1 MKISTKLSAVFGL
14 LVLAV
19 VVIFGMVTYW
29 TSRALLVESILRE
42 VRTEARETALGAE
55 GTLRGVR
62 ADLLFLIETPP
73 VQGIVR
79 AREGKGA
86 DRKSGWSQDTWLE
99 RMQDIFQAMATYRPD
114 YMQIRLLDES
124 GMELVRV
131 DRAGDSVKV
140 VPKGELQNKADT
152 PYFTETMRLPARK
165 VYVSDMNLNRE
176 HGKIEVPH
184 KPTMRFAAP
193 VFDASGS
200 RKGIMVINLHGR
212 AVTDAAIAKRGTV
225 YLVNRE
231 GYFLRHPDRSRE
243 FGFDLGT
250 KHRADEVSAGLGAKL
265 GNADGHAEFVS
276 DGVEAAHVYGF
287 HRIHFDAEDRSRYWT
302 AIVDIPAGAVFAPAV
317 VLRDRF
323 IWLGLLVIALSA
335 VVGYALA
342 RRLSRPLGRLASAA
356 ERVAARDLT
365 VDVPRDNRA
374 DEVGALMRAFGSMVE
389 SLRRTTRELN
399 EGVGV
404 LASSASEIL
413 AATTQLASNAAE
425 TASAV
430 SETTAT
436 VEEVK
441 QAAGVSSQKAKYV
454 SESAQ
459 KVAQVSQAGR
469 KSVEGTIQG
478 MQRIQEQ
485 MESVAESIVRL
496 SEQSQ
501 AIGEIIAT
509 VNDLAEQS
517 NLLAVNAAIEAARA
531 GEQGKGFAVVAQEVK
546 SLAEQSKQAT
556 AQVRTILGEIQK
568 ATGAAVMATEQGAK
582 AVEAGLKQ
590 SGEAGE
596 SIRLL
601 AESVTEAAQAA
612 TQIAAS
618 SQQQMV
624 GMDQVALAMENI
636 RQASVQNV
644 AGTKQAETAAHSLHE
659 LGQKHKELAA
669 QYKV

>member
-1 MKISTKLSAVFGL
+1 MKWFLDLRTRGKLFGGFGL
-14 LVLAV
+14 MIVFLATVIVTAYLGIAATQASQTRLYQEDFANAMDLMVLRAEQNGVRVALLNMMLLERQSDREAWHQDIKRRSKQIAAVTSRLLERNRGDPRVFARLEEIKTISEAFARTRDDQLIPLIYANKTDDAKALAV
-19 VVIFGMVTYW
+19 GIQEERYDKMRAIAQNLGDAAVEHARAAVAESELRAAQTARLFVSVGVVAMGLGLAMV
-29 TSRALLVESILRE
+29 
-42 VRTEARETALGAE
+42 
-55 GTLRGVR
+55 
-62 ADLLFLIETPP
+62 LFLNRIIAVPLRAIS
-73 VQGIVR
+73 GI
-79 AREGKGA
+79 
-86 DRKSGWSQDTWLE
+86 
-99 RMQDIFQAMATYRPD
+99 
-114 YMQIRLLDES
+114 
-124 GMELVRV
+124 
-131 DRAGDSVKV
+131 AG
-140 VPKGELQNKADT
+140 
-152 PYFTETMRLPARK
+152 
-165 VYVSDMNLNRE
+165 
-176 HGKIEVPH
+176 
-184 KPTMRFAAP
+184 
-193 VFDASGS
+193 
-200 RKGIMVINLHGR
+200 
-212 AVTDAAIAKRGTV
+212 
-225 YLVNRE
+225 
-231 GYFLRHPDRSRE
+231 
-243 FGFDLGT
+243 
-250 KHRADEVSAGLGAKL
+250 
-265 GNADGHAEFVS
+265 
-276 DGVEAAHVYGF
+276 
-287 HRIHFDAEDRSRYWT
+287 
-302 AIVDIPAGAVFAPAV
+302 
-317 VLRDRF
+317 
-323 IWLGLLVIALSA
+323 
-335 VVGYALA
+335 
-342 RRLSRPLGRLASAA
+342 
-356 ERVAARDLT
+356 RVAAGDLT
-365 VDVPRDNRA
+365 ADLPGDKRA
-374 DEVGALMRAFGSMVE
+374 DEVGDLARAFREMIAK
-389 SLRRTTRELN
+389 LRQTTREIH

-404 LASSASEIL
+404 LASSSSEVL
-413 AATTQLASNAAE
+413 ATTTQVASGAAE

-469 KSVEGTIQG
+469 KSVEGAIQG

-556 AQVRTILGEIQK
+556 AQVRAILGEIQK
-568 ATGAAVMATEQGAK
+568 ATGAAVMAAEQGAK
-582 AVEAGLKQ
+582 AVEAGMKQ

-618 SQQQMV
+618 SQQQTV

-636 RQASVQNV
+636 KQASLQNV
-644 AGTKQAETAAHSLHE
+644 SGTKQAETAAHSLHE
-659 LGQKHKELAA
+659 LGQKLKQLAA